1 MRAGA
6 SGTFKKIGIEN
17 TIVHTPQPTAMR
29 RYAMPSDVS
38 MPNQLK
44 VVSTTT
50 SVSATMP
57 PMYPMPHPSPLT
69 RPTVR
74 GVEIC
79 TSIEL

>member
-1 MRAGA
+1 
-6 SGTFKKIGIEN
+6 
-17 TIVHTPQPTAMR
+17 
-29 RYAMPSDVS
+29 MPSDVS